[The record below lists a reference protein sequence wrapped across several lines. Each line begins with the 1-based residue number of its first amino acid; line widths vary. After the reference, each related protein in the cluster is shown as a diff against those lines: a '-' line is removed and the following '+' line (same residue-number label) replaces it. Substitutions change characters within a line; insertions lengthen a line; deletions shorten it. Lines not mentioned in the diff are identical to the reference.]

1 MNEVYVTG
9 TIDRIIFENPS
20 NFYKI
25 LLLEIEETD
34 AGYDDYEIIVTGTIA
49 DVIEGEDYRFYG
61 NLVTHPKYGQQLQVR
76 VTNAASPLLPD
87 LSNISP
93 VTISRELDAK
103 RLKKSLSSM
112 AKIPLIRFWLNLKN

>member
-1 MNEVYVTG
+1 MNEVYFTG

-34 AGYDDYEIIVTGTIA
+34 ADYDDYEIIVTGTIA

-61 NLVTHPKYGQQLQVR
+61 NLVTHPKYGQQLQ
-76 VTNAASPLLPD
+76 
-87 LSNISP
+87 
-93 VTISRELDAK
+93 ISRYERSKPTSAGLVKYFSSEHFKGIGRKTAE
-103 RLKKSLSSM
+103 KSLSSM
-112 AKIPLIRFWLNLKN
+112 AKIPLIRF

>member
-1 MNEVYVTG
+1 MLPVLLTG
-9 TIDRIIFENPS
+9 LFLKILS

-61 NLVTHPKYGQQLQVR
+61 NLVTHPKYGQQLE
-76 VTNAASPLLPD
+76 
-87 LSNISP
+87 ISRYERSKP
-93 VTISRELDAK
+93 TSAGLVKYFSSGSISRELDAK